1 MAGIWKRGSYWRVEI
16 RRAGYPNQ
24 NRTFDTKADAEAWAR
39 RIESEMDRGVFADRR
54 EAERNTLGDLL
65 LRYSNEV
72 SPHKKGGALEVLRIR
87 KLRTDPIAALKVAA
101 LSGQSI
107 AQYRD
112 RRLAGDSKA
121 KPVSGSTVNREL
133 TLIGHVISVA
143 RKEWGVHLDANPVS
157 LIRRPKENRAR
168 SRRLYHGEEERLLL
182 QLELSQRAAEG
193 FYVAGGCRNEYVRPL
208 VILALETAMRRGELL
223 SLQWPDVHL
232 ADRYVRLHDTKNGEA
247 RDVPLST
254 RAAAMLVELSAR
266 PRHISGRV
274 FPISPEALKK
284 AFVRACDRAA
294 IEDLHFH
301 DLRHEATSRI
311 SEKLDNILELS
322 AVTGHKTVQMLKRY
336 YHPRASDLARKLG

>member
-1 MAGIWKRGSYWRVEI
+1 MAGIWKRGSYWRAEI
-16 RRAGYPNQ
+16 RRSGYPIQ

-39 RIESEMDRGVFADRR
+39 RIESEMDRGAFADRK
-54 EAERNTLGDLL
+54 EATRNTLGDLL

-87 KLRTDPIAALKVAA
+87 KLCSDPIAALKVSA

-112 RRLAGDSKA
+112 RRLAGDSKT

-133 TLIGHVISVA
+133 TLLGHVLTVA
-143 RKEWGVHLDANPVS
+143 RKEWAVHLDANPVS
-157 LIRRPKENRAR
+157 MIRRPKENRAR
-168 SRRLYHGEEERLLL
+168 SRRLYHGEEERLL
-182 QLELSQRAAEG
+182 QELELSQRTAEG
-193 FYVAGGCRNEYVRPL
+193 FYEAGGCRNEYVRPL
-208 VILALETAMRRGELL
+208 VMLAIETAMRRGELL
-223 SLQWPDVHL
+223 SLQWQDVHL
-232 ADRYVRLHDTKNGEA
+232 ADRFVRLHDTKNGEA

-254 RAAAMLVELSAR
+254 RAVSTLAELSTR

-284 AFVRACDRAA
+284 AFVRACERAG

-301 DLRHEATSRI
+301 DLRHEATTRI
-311 SEKLDNILELS
+311 AEKLDNILELS

-336 YHPRASDLARKLG
+336 FHPRASDLARRLG